1 MFCENCGAKI
11 ADNDMFC
18 QNCGKRIE
26 LPAAQPAPEQSV
38 NQAEPETSVQESEQT
53 VQSEEIPAQQVTTAV
68 AEPQQQQANPYA
80 QQAQQQQAN
89 LYAQQ
94 AQQQQANPYAQQVQ
108 QPQANPYAQQAQ
120 QSQANPYAQQV
131 QQPQTNPYAPQNPY
145 SIQNGQ
151 QQVMQQP
158 KKSNFK
164 ISKKMIII
172 GSAIL
177 AVVIVA
183 VIVICILVSNA
194 NNPVNKMINAINDGD
209 YKTAEELYYNNYSA
223 LSDNKAVIDAIQA
236 QVDAVEKGYKDGS
249 IDYNTAMNKLDDIS
263 DLPMSYETTLSDVK
277 SEMYELKSSADS
289 LKKGDKYLKDKDYD
303 NAIYYYGEV
312 LEKDTANYKKAQEQ
326 KAKAVDGI
334 RQKYL
339 DEAKKDFDN
348 GDYKYAISDLQDAL
362 NNTYLDNDKKINEQI
377 ATYVDEI
384 IKKSDEYFNN
394 KDYENAVNLIDN
406 TKNMFSE
413 DSDNRKKLDTQL
425 EKLNQEVPVKL
436 SDIKFDSSNTD
447 YFYRYQ
453 SGSKDVAG
461 NEYNGD
467 NVCTMSVSKY
477 HENAYAGLYVNKD
490 YKKIKGTVAVEKNN
504 YSDIGS
510 NTKAY
515 FEIVGDN
522 KTLYKSEVLT
532 NKSEPINFEVNI
544 KNVEKLTIELV
555 YVKNSGN
562 SSMDVILA
570 DVELYSKDSSVSDA
584 SANETSEVSKAESS
598 KEENSK
604 TASKPETSKPESS
617 KAESSK
623 AA

>member
-68 AEPQQQQANPYA
+68 AEP
-80 QQAQQQQAN
+80 
-89 LYAQQ
+89 
-94 AQQQQANPYAQQVQ
+94 Q

-425 EKLNQEVPVKL
+425 EKLNKEVPVKL

-604 TASKPETSKPESS
+604 AESN

>member
-68 AEPQQQQANPYA
+68 AEPQQQQANP
-80 QQAQQQQAN
+80 
-89 LYAQQ
+89 YAQQ

-425 EKLNQEVPVKL
+425 EKLNKEVPVKL

-604 TASKPETSKPESS
+604 AESN

>member
-89 LYAQQ
+89 
-94 AQQQQANPYAQQVQ
+94 PYAQQVQ
-108 QPQANPYAQQAQ
+108 QPQTNPYAQQI
-120 QSQANPYAQQV
+120 

-236 QVDAVEKGYKDGS
+236 QVDTVEKGYKDGS

-303 NAIYYYGEV
+303 SAIYYYGEV

-425 EKLNQEVPVKL
+425 EKLNKEVPVKL

-467 NVCTMSVSKY
+467 NVCTMSVFKY

-562 SSMDVILA
+562 SSMNVILA

-598 KEENSK
+598 KEESSK